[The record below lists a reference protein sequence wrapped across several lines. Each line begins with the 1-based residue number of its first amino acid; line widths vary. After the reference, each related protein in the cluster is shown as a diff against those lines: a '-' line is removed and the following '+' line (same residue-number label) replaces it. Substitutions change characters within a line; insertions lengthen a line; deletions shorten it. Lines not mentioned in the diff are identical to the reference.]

1 MKPKSLQT
9 SVSKRGARAESFW
22 SAFWSFSLSIR
33 ARKSFSRLY
42 LSHCPILGRFL
53 SQFEAPIQRKG
64 NCGARGAEGYRGRGG
79 KGRGREGEEG
89 VAKHSARVP
98 ELVPEIVPE

>member
-9 SVSKRGARAESFW
+9 SVSKRDARAESQPSGPLVFP
-22 SAFWSFSLSIR
+22 SVVAKASQDLSFALSN
-33 ARKSFSRLY
+33 A
-42 LSHCPILGRFL
+42 GTVL

-64 NCGARGAEGYRGRGG
+64 NCGARDAERFTERGE
-79 KGRGREGEEG
+79 KGGEEG
-89 VAKHSARVP
+89 VAKHSARVVP

>member
-1 MKPKSLQT
+1 MDI
-9 SVSKRGARAESFW
+9 RE
-22 SAFWSFSLSIR
+22 SFSLSIG

-42 LSHCPILGRFL
+42 LSHCPILGQFL

-79 KGRGREGEEG
+79 KGRGREEEG
-89 VAKHSARVP
+89 VAKHSARV
-98 ELVPEIVPE
+98 VPESARNSARMNPS

>member
-1 MKPKSLQT
+1 MPGLSL
-9 SVSKRGARAESFW
+9 FW
-22 SAFWSFSLSIR
+22 SAFWSFSLSIG

-89 VAKHSARVP
+89 VAKHSARVVP